1 MILPISPNEDKKAI
15 RQILLG
21 DPYILSLGFSG
32 AHTYLTNTTD
42 EKLENDKFQLFIYN
56 APSRTNKLNSATLEQ
71 VIQIDISVPL
81 NNASKADLCA
91 SQIIAILDGY
101 EWENHSEMNVVA
113 PSPAPLACQSGFYC
127 VGVRFSYY
135 TSTKNVKKTT

>member
-15 RQILLG
+15 RKAILA

-32 AHTYLTNTTD
+32 AQTFNTNTTD
-42 EKLENDKFQLFIYN
+42 EKLETDKFQLFIYN

-71 VIQIDISVPL
+71 LIQIDISVPL
-81 NNASKADLCA
+81 NYASKADLCA
-91 SQIIAILDGY
+91 EQIIAIFEEY
-101 EWENHSEMNVVA
+101 EWENHSAMNVVA
-113 PSPAPLACQSGFYC
+113 PSPAPIACQSGFYC

-135 TSTKNVKKTT
+135 TTTKNVKKTI